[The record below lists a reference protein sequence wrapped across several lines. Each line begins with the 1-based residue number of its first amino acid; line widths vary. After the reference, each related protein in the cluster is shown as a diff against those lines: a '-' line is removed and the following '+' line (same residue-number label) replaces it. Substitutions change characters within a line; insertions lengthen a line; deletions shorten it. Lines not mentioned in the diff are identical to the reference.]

1 MLMNRRSLKIVAP
14 AWCLLF
20 ALVQRDMFRV
30 IDNDVEE
37 DTTSCT
43 SDILRDLEP
52 IGVCG
57 VRKCFFRVQNQTYGY
72 LVELASGRRRKVLRA
87 TWRFAAYLQETYQQ
101 GHTLLERPRQV
112 NISQA
117 CATRLNS
124 NLRYPW
130 NSSAVPPRYWE
141 GSVTIQKVQAAPE
154 DSFFFKC
161 HGRQWITSWA
171 LWQQKLQ
178 SRNVSYNN
186 LADAH
191 KRLHDRI
198 RRLQELIRAE
208 PCLAMDFQML
218 VHPTDVSS
226 SSSSSSELFEFHLID
241 LDNCGVAALTQK
253 VGRVR
258 KLSEC
263 LSNLD
268 RLLVATAS

>member
-37 DTTSCT
+37 DTTSCK
-43 SDILRDLEP
+43 SDILRDLDP

-72 LVELASGRRRKVLRA
+72 LVERANGRRRKVLRA

-117 CATRLNS
+117 CATHLNS
-124 NLRYPW
+124 NLRYSW

-161 HGRQWITSWA
+161 HGRHWQTSWA

-191 KRLHDRI
+191 KSLHDRV

-208 PCLAMDFQML
+208 PCLAIDFQML
-218 VHPTDVSS
+218 VHPTDLS

-241 LDNCGVAALTQK
+241 LDKCGVAALTQK
-253 VGRVR
+253 VVKAR
-258 KLSEC
+258 KLSKC
-263 LSNLD
+263 LYNLD
-268 RLLVATAS
+268 RLRVATAS